1 LRNEAPDNK
10 SILTYIAALFH
21 AIDKCQT
28 WKKMGVNDCCLENT
42 NNDSLT
48 RDLSTSSSVV
58 TSSDNSDL
66 SSLSSTTTQTSE
78 TSAKSD
84 RTVTSL
90 VEEFNNSLDKMLVSN
105 VTEQKVY
112 LKYLKYICFFKFL
125 FK

>member
-10 SILTYIAALFH
+10 SILTYVAALFH

-42 NNDSLT
+42 NNGLQTS
-48 RDLSTSSSVV
+48 DLSSLNCVV

-66 SSLSSTTTQTSE
+66 SSLSSATTQASE

-90 VEEFNNSLDKMLVSN
+90 VEEFNNSLDKMLLSN

-112 LKYLKYICFFKFL
+112 LKYLIYICFFKFL
-125 FK
+125 IK

>member
-1 LRNEAPDNK
+1 MRNEAPDNK